1 MGSIS
6 AVIRFVLFALAGW
19 FLYRYSVRILDF
31 VFGKDEG
38 QWRPI
43 RFFKIFGI
51 AMIALAVLSAVI
63 TVVFA
68 LRKILA

>member
-1 MGSIS
+1 MMGIFPLTFVVF
-6 AVIRFVLFALAGW
+6 AVAGW
-19 FLYRYSVRILDF
+19 FLCRYPVRILDF

-51 AMIALAVLSAVI
+51 VMMALGSLSAVL
-63 TVVFA
+63 TVVFTL
-68 LRKILA
+68 LRKLA